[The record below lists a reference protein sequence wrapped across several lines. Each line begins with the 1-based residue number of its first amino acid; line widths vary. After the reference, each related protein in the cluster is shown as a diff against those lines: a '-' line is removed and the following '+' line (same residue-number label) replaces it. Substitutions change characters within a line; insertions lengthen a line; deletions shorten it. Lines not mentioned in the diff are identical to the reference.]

1 MLRTGRNH
9 SRRRLLPFLL
19 VLTGCGSAR
28 EENAVPAAPTDEIQ
42 FASSPP
48 PGEDLIFAADR
59 REPSPLLEALA
70 SPDVRHRRAAA
81 WLLARVPVESVQI
94 PLAHA
99 LSDMDPTVRAYAASA
114 LAVHERALPAPLQ
127 DALLGALAAETTPPA
142 RVAMLA
148 ALGRIATTVV
158 EGPLEQALA
167 HGPESERVVACR
179 SLGQRTS
186 DAWPNAILERASQL
200 AADDA
205 LPSVREACWFGLG
218 RNPIG
223 TLPVADLRARGLRAL
238 ADSSPEIRGAA
249 ARVVGRIEADDASRA
264 ALVARTRDSEWRVA
278 VQALRAFQQ
287 THPTEALLLQTLTEL
302 EAHWWPPGTNPTG
315 GGLHVLLTALDIAT
329 AQARATAINTFA
341 VTLHTR
347 ASRALSSEP
356 IARDQG
362 LLHCAAARL
371 VDYGR
376 GWPTRVESCGLGQ
389 VTSADQAILAADVL
403 AHADGA
409 APQRETFLRRLYRS
423 SEARVR
429 EAVLA
434 AVVSLP
440 PEVTLNWALQGLRD
454 PDPGVVIAALEL
466 ATSLATNARQD
477 RDAAAMQATL
487 EGQPLPATPLLP
499 TLVAALEPL
508 QPRLAQQN
516 HPEALSTFHRLVA
529 LLADPAR
536 NAALAPLVAAQRN
549 HAVEAV
555 RTGALEAERALGIE
569 SISGEIA
576 PVPNPMTQLQLDA
589 RILRL
594 TTSRGEIEIR
604 LDPELAPT
612 TVTRIVELAESGF
625 YDGLNF
631 HRVVPGFV
639 AQGGDPRGD
648 GYGDAGWSQRCED
661 PPTPYERGTVGMA
674 LAGRDTGGSQ
684 FFIATGPAHHLDG
697 RYTAFG
703 HVTRG
708 LEAVDLLQAGDRI
721 DQAVI
726 ERGERVAPY
735 PAAVLAE

>member
-1 MLRTGRNH
+1 MLRTARNH
-9 SRRRLLPFLL
+9 SRRRFLPFLL
-19 VLTGCGSAR
+19 VLSGCGSAR
-28 EENAVPAAPTDEIQ
+28 EENAVATAPTEETRL
-42 FASSPP
+42 ATSPP

-81 WLLARVPVESVQI
+81 WLFARVPVESDQI

-99 LSDMDPTVRAYAASA
+99 VSDMDPTVRAYAASA
-114 LAVHERALPAPLQ
+114 LAAHERALPAPLQ
-127 DALLGALAAETTPPA
+127 DALLGALAAETNPSA

-179 SLGQRTS
+179 SLGQRPT
-186 DAWPNAILERASQL
+186 DAWPNVILERASQL

-218 RNPIG
+218 RTPIG
-223 TLPVADLRARGLRAL
+223 TLPVADLRSRGLHAL

-278 VQALRAFQQ
+278 VQALRALQQ
-287 THPTEALLLQTLTEL
+287 THPTEAQLLQTLTEL
-302 EAHWWPPGTNPTG
+302 EAHWWPTGTMPTG
-315 GGLHVLLTALDIAT
+315 GALHVLLTALDIAT

-341 VTLHTR
+341 ASLHTR
-347 ASRALSSEP
+347 ASRPLSTEP
-356 IARDQG
+356 FSRDQA

-440 PEVTLNWALQGLRD
+440 PEVALNWALQGLRD

-466 ATSLATNARQD
+466 ATSLASNARQA
-477 RDAAAMQATL
+477 RDGAAMQAAL
-487 EGQPLPATPLLP
+487 EGHPLPATPLLP
-499 TLVAALEPL
+499 TLVASLQTL
-508 QPRLAQQN
+508 QPHLAQQN
-516 HPEALSTFHRLVA
+516 HPEALATFHRLVA
-529 LLADPAR
+529 LLADPAT
-536 NAALAPLVAAQRN
+536 NPSLAPLVAAQRN

-555 RTGALEAERALGIE
+555 RTSALEAERALGIE

-576 PVPNPMTQLQLDA
+576 RVPNPITQLQLNA
-589 RILRL
+589 RVLRL
-594 TTSRGEIEIR
+594 TTSRGEIEIQ
-604 LDPELAPT
+604 LDTEIAPT
-612 TVTRIVELAESGF
+612 TVTRIAELAESGF

-639 AQGGDPRGD
+639 VQGGDPRGD

-708 LEAVDLLQAGDRI
+708 IEVVDLLQAGDRI
-721 DQAVI
+721 DHAVI
-726 ERGERVAPY
+726 ERGEHVAPY